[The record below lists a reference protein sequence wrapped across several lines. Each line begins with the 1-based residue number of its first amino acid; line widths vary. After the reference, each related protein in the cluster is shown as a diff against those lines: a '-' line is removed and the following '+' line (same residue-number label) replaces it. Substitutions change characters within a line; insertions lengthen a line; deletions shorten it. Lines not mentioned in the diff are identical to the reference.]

1 MKPSLRDL
9 KLVVATLAAA
19 GVAVALLAA
28 AAIYVTIRHHPNHR
42 LNDLR
47 TVTRVALGQELLL
60 RGYRPEVELR
70 VKRTPVLRARF
81 PVIDMNNH
89 LNGTTLSAAELVQV
103 MDTVGVAR
111 MVNLDGRWGD
121 ELRASVAKYQTPYPD
136 RFVIFANSHFLGNK
150 RWRAGTPDFEANV
163 TALLRDA
170 AAAGARGLKVWKSL
184 GLQVADAAKQR
195 VSVDDS
201 RLDPLWR
208 AARDSGLLLTFHVAD
223 PSAHFRPVDA
233 RNERWESLT
242 QVDEVWL
249 QPWLPPRYPTKERLF
264 EEFEAFVG
272 RYPDMPV
279 IATHMA
285 MAGEDLEFLGGMLD
299 RHPNLYVDIS
309 TEVDEMGRQPF
320 TARRFMLKYQDRVM
334 FGTDGG
340 AFWNSVEDAAGVY
353 RDYFRF
359 LETDDEYFDYPLRD
373 QFVKGNWKI
382 YGIALPDS
390 VLEKIYSTNA
400 ARLLGGAPAK
410 GRS

>member
-1 MKPSLRDL
+1 MTPSPRDFRL
-9 KLVVATLAAA
+9 IAGTLVAAVFVVALT
-19 GVAVALLAA
+19 AA
-28 AAIYVTIRHHPNHR
+28 AAVYLTVRIYPNHR

-47 TVTRVALGQELLL
+47 IVKRVALGQELLL
-60 RGYRPEVELR
+60 RGYRPEAELR
-70 VKRTPVLRARF
+70 VKRTPLLRARF

-89 LNGTTLSAAELVQV
+89 MRSTPLDAAELVRV
-103 MDTVGVAR
+103 MDTVGVAK

-121 ELRASVAKYQTPYPD
+121 ELRASVAKYHEPYPD

-150 RWRAGTPDFEANV
+150 RWRVGTPDFEANV
-163 TALLRDA
+163 SALLRDA
-170 AAAGARGLKVWKSL
+170 AAAGARGLKLWKSL
-184 GLQVADAAKQR
+184 GLEVPDVYKKR
-195 VSVDDS
+195 VPVDDR
-201 RLDPLWR
+201 RLEPLWR
-208 AARDSGLLLTFHVAD
+208 AARDNGLLLTFHVAD

-249 QPWLPPRYPTKERLF
+249 KPWLPPQYPSKAQLF
-264 EEFEAFVG
+264 AEFETFLG
-272 RYPDMPV
+272 RHPEMPV
-279 IATHMA
+279 IGTHMA
-285 MAGEDLEFLGGMLD
+285 MAAEDLEFLAGMLD

-340 AFWNSVEDAAGVY
+340 AYWNSVEDAVGVY

-390 VLEKIYSTNA
+390 VLEKIYYTNA